1 MVARGRAQC
10 AALAGGGAWSD
21 ALFSAAVAAGG
32 AGASPAPAVRSGG
45 SVVAWWRHNRRCWSH
60 KRAASDIHC
69 RGCFVAS
76 NTCLPAPSHLQRC
89 ASMRPCS
96 LCCQGWAPRCRAVP
110 PARVS
115 RHQRRYARATLCAK
129 VAATQVR
136 SAPPTRQLAA
146 PLPLPFCQ
154 INHCVSI
161 DWSCIE
167 STCSC
172 MATARGA
179 ARSAC
184 ARKCARSRCRA
195 CRPYCAR
202 QRVR

>member
-1 MVARGRAQC
+1 
-10 AALAGGGAWSD
+10 
-21 ALFSAAVAAGG
+21 
-32 AGASPAPAVRSGG
+32 
-45 SVVAWWRHNRRCWSH
+45 
-60 KRAASDIHC
+60 
-69 RGCFVAS
+69 
-76 NTCLPAPSHLQRC
+76 
-89 ASMRPCS
+89 MRPCS
-96 LCCQGWAPRCRAVP
+96 LCCQGWASRCRAVP

-179 ARSAC
+179 ARSAR
-184 ARKCARSRCRA
+184 ARARAYAAAAALADRTARASVYGSNSASAAICARSDACPGALVAQRAATRLQRCETDALHDSRRA
-195 CRPYCAR
+195 WLLLRLADAR
-202 QRVR
+202 RGAGGERRAAHCQRAPTARTQA